1 MAQNFNFHCVFGITS
16 TFIMQEKIVHSGNSE
31 QTRLSFLLKMGN
43 IVLFTSR
50 RVKLWF
56 NNLGRKKKQRNWG
69 ETGKLVYT
77 PYIRIKS
84 GMETLSTEE
93 VFNCWSRRLLLL
105 GCLAKQKQLAAK
117 ISSLGRFRSLWSE
130 QFFELE
136 LSPGPASNSNQDD
149 KEEIF
154 CATRPLSVR
163 LLWVGSCTV
172 YLVI

>member
-1 MAQNFNFHCVFGITS
+1 MAHNFNFHCVFGITN
-16 TFIMQEKIVHSGNSE
+16 TFRMQEKLSIQAIQS
-31 QTRLSFLLKMGN
+31 RLDYPFFWKWET
-43 IVLFTSR
+43 VLFTYR
-50 RVKLWF
+50 RVKLWS
-56 NNLGRKKKQRNWG
+56 NNLRRKKKQRNWG
-69 ETGKLVYT
+69 ETGKQVYT

-84 GMETLSTEE
+84 GMATLSTEE
-93 VFNCWSRRLLLL
+93 VFIFWSRRLLLL